1 MRRIVSCNIPIQLQ
15 DNIDNFSYSGGRDG
29 LLCAWNVDAASTSK
43 PHTQFNRQIHA
54 HTHWINDITLADNKR
69 AVVSASS
76 DITIKLWRPF
86 SEDVN
91 NAKDIGR
98 HNDYVKCL
106 ASPSED
112 SDWVASGGLD
122 QTVRIWDL
130 NGGGEKLSID
140 TREEGKTDK
149 GSVYA
154 LSARPSIIANGGPD
168 SIIKLWDPK
177 TGKSITKFVGHTD
190 NIRCILISE
199 AGDILVTGS
208 SDQTIKV
215 WSITAGRCI
224 STLNM
229 HNESVWSLYSNHP
242 HLSVFY
248 SADRSGMIVKTDV
261 RESENLDEGL
271 SIAVANEHGG
281 VTKLVAGAGS
291 IWSSTTS
298 SSINRWKDVDME
310 SPLEIAESPAQHF
323 VSNLV
328 SRSKSGKTERNAGR
342 SEIPLNCV
350 LKISNSLSQSFREYE
365 EMIGTGSLRRMSE
378 APLAPDAEDEIVP
391 YHSLPLE
398 TIEGQNGLIKHEMLN
413 DRKRVLT
420 LDTAGEV
427 VLWDLIRV
435 RQFKILALNDI

>member
-1 MRRIVSCNIPIQLQ
+1 M
-15 DNIDNFSYSGGRDG
+15 
-29 LLCAWNVDAASTSK
+29 CAWNIDTATTSK
-43 PHTQFNRQIHA
+43 PHTQFNKQIHA
-54 HTHWINDITLADNKR
+54 HTHWVNDIVLADNKR
-69 AVVSASS
+69 ALISASS
-76 DITIKLWRPF
+76 DITVKLWRPF
-86 SEDVN
+86 SEDSN
-91 NAKDIGR
+91 NGSDIGK

-106 ASPSED
+106 ASPSEG

-130 NGGGEKLSID
+130 NGAGERLSID
-140 TREEGKTDK
+140 TREEGKKDK

-190 NIRCILISE
+190 LIRCILISE
-199 AGDILVTGS
+199 AGDIVVTGS

-215 WSITAGRCI
+215 WSITAGRCV

-229 HNESVWSLYSNHP
+229 HNESVWSLYSDHP
-242 HLSVFY
+242 RLSVFY
-248 SADRSGMIVKTDV
+248 SADRGGMIGKTDV

-298 SSINRWKDVDME
+298 SSINRWKDIDMA
-310 SPLEIAESPAQHF
+310 SPLEMAESPAQQL

-328 SRSKSGKTERNAGR
+328 PKSKNVKADRNTGR

-350 LKISNSLSQSFREYE
+350 LKISSSLSQSFREHE
-365 EMIGTGSLRRMSE
+365 SAGSLRRISE
-378 APLAPDAEDEIVP
+378 APMQQGTEDEIVP
-391 YHSLPLE
+391 YHNLPLE
-398 TIEGQNGLIKHEMLN
+398 TIEGQNGLIKHEILN

-435 RQFKILALNDI
+435 RRLSISISTCELMIRSAYRSSLLGSNI